1 MMIIIVILLLLCIC
15 YVFRIKK
22 IIPNIIHFVF
32 GLKPQENEF
41 MFIYYLSVLSAYIV
55 NKPDKIYFY
64 YHYKPYGKWWD
75 RLSEKIPIIL
85 KK

>member
-1 MMIIIVILLLLCIC
+1 
-15 YVFRIKK
+15 
-22 IIPNIIHFVF
+22 
-32 GLKPQENEF
+32 

-75 RLSEKIPIIL
+75 RLSEKKFQL
-85 KK
+85 FSFEKSRASR